1 MTSAADYVRGIPQRP
16 SIIDKVLLLVN
27 SDSALS
33 GQVADYY
40 QAARGLIN
48 HRLTLTG
55 AQLAAIATNGQLAVV
70 NNYINDNNI
79 RAVIATPGC
88 PNTVLFNG
96 MQATTEALCAD
107 SNRIITTNSSFLT
120 PWQYFPFINTS
131 SGGQYRPPSGYT
143 MYADPDNDFKTP
155 DGNGYYVAY
164 QADTDYLVNRRPKQ
178 QGSAYAMGGQY
189 FVNLFSSI
197 TVMPA
202 ILWGRLGFPQ
212 FGGMVAETFAETKRM
227 IDDCIWAEQQDILT
241 KSLALGFGD
250 YTAQG
255 MHQLQWYAWQFAK
268 AKGLQTNYWT
278 CDAAGTGQRGLPSA
292 VKNNLNLWLGKQP
305 DYNSAAVYAG
315 TASIAADC
323 YLGSAVIN
331 DGIAGTGSTAYKN
344 YWTSLAPKRGAWCFN
359 WCSSGN
365 QMVGNVILRGGAA
378 GIGPNK
384 EPFTGGL
391 PEDGSVMALALQGYS
406 LAEINW
412 LMQPASNYAMT
423 AWGDPLYRPFP
434 ALGLTDGEFL
444 TITNNTKTRT
454 ASQQTKQRSV
464 SRQSRNRTATNITPI
479 RGATWRN

>member
-1 MTSAADYVRGIPQRP
+1 MPVAADYVRGVQPRP
-16 SIIDKVLLLVN
+16 SMAGKVLLLVN
-27 SDSALS
+27 SDNILS
-33 GQVADYY
+33 SQVADYY
-40 QAARGLIN
+40 QAARGLAN
-48 HRLTLTG
+48 HRLTLTS
-55 AQLAAIATNGQLAVV
+55 AQMAAIATNGQLAVV
-70 NNYINDNNI
+70 SDYITDNNI

-96 MQATTEALCAD
+96 MQATLEELCAD

-143 MYADPDNDFKTP
+143 MYSDPDNNFKTP
-155 DGNGYYVAY
+155 DGNGYYIAY
-164 QADTDYLVNRRPKQ
+164 HADTDYLVNRRPAP
-178 QGSAYAMGGQY
+178 QGSAYAMDGRY

-197 TVMPA
+197 TVIPT

-227 IDDCIWAEQQDILT
+227 IDDCIWAEQQDI
-241 KSLALGFGD
+241 KSKVLALGFGD

-268 AKGLQTNYWT
+268 AKGMQANYWT
-278 CDAAGTGQRGLPSA
+278 CDAAGTGQRGLPAA

-305 DYNSAAVYAG
+305 DYSSASVYAG
-315 TASIAADC
+315 TASIAADA

-331 DGIAGTGSTAYKN
+331 DGIAGNGSTAYKN

-412 LMQPASNYAMT
+412 LMQPSSNYAMT

-434 ALGLTDGEFL
+434 AHGLADGQFL
-444 TITNNTKTRT
+444 TLINSTPLHAANN
-454 ASQQTKQRSV
+454 QQILRV
-464 SRQSRNRTATNITPI
+464 AGLLAHDRALTNITQA
-479 RGATWRN
+479 RGAAWRN

>member
-1 MTSAADYVRGIPQRP
+1 MTSAAGYTLVTPKRP
-16 SIIDKVLLLVN
+16 SLVDKVLLLVN

-40 QAARGLIN
+40 QAARGLFD
-48 HRLTLTG
+48 HRITLTG
-55 AQLAAIATNGQLAVV
+55 GQLAAISTNGKLAEVH
-70 NNYINDNNI
+70 NYITAHNI
-79 RAVIATPGC
+79 KAVLATPGC
-88 PNTVLFNG
+88 PSTVLFNG
-96 MQATTEALCAD
+96 FNATLEALCAD
-107 SNRIITTNSSFLT
+107 SHRIVTTSASLLT
-120 PWQYFPFINTS
+120 TWQYFPFIATS
-131 SGGQYRPPSGYT
+131 AGGQYRPPTGYT
-143 MYADPDNDFKTP
+143 MYADPHNSLKTP

-164 QADTDYLVNRRPKQ
+164 DADTDYLDNRRPKQ
-178 QGSAYAMGGQY
+178 KGNAYFIDGQY
-189 FVNLFSSI
+189 VFYPDASTS
-197 TVMPA
+197 MPA

-212 FGGMVAETFAETKRM
+212 FGGMPAETFAETKRM
-227 IDDCIWAEQQDILT
+227 IDDCLWAEQQDMAG

-255 MHQLQWYAWQFAK
+255 MHQLQWYAWQFAQ
-268 AKGLQTNYWT
+268 AKGLQTSYWT
-278 CDAAGTGQRGLPSA
+278 CDAAGTGARGLQA
-292 VKNNLNLWLGKQP
+292 VVKNNLTAWLGKQP

-315 TASIAADC
+315 AASIAADC

-412 LMQPASNYAMT
+412 LMQPSSNYAMT

-434 ALGLTDGEFL
+434 VQGLVDGEFL
-444 TITNNTKTRT
+444 TLANATPARIASYQATPHAVEMSTKGHTL
-454 ASQQTKQRSV
+454 
-464 SRQSRNRTATNITPI
+464 TNITPL
-479 RGATWRN
+479 RSATWRS